1 VIVDIIGF
9 IKSAPLVDIG
19 IAAVLFAAF
28 ILGILQGAIRGL
40 LGIVSILLSFLI
52 AANLRD
58 PIGDFLAGNWQ
69 QFPHDYNRMMAFGI
83 IFTVLAVGS
92 IIVLQAFYRR
102 TEIYAR
108 RPIVDDIL
116 GGLLG
121 LVEGFLLLLVVVIIF
136 GSYMI
141 AGPFTGE
148 IEQIRQAQDLVL
160 NQSHIAAAL
169 QSSVAP
175 PFLHVLSALLPSDL
189 VSMFP

>member
-19 IAAVLFAAF
+19 IAAVLFAAV

-40 LGIVSILLSFLI
+40 LGIVLIFLSFLI

-58 PIGDFLAGNWQ
+58 PTGDFLADNWK

-83 IFTVLAVGS
+83 IFVVLALGS
-92 IIVLQAFYRR
+92 ILVIQAFYHR
-102 TEIYAR
+102 TEIYPQ

-121 LVEGFLLLLVVVIIF
+121 LVEGFLLLLVVVVIF
-136 GSYMI
+136 GSYKMPP
-141 AGPFTGE
+141 PFTGD
-148 IEQIRQAQDLVL
+148 IEQIRQVHDLVM
-160 NQSHIAAAL
+160 NQSHITAAL
-169 QSSVAP
+169 QSNVAP